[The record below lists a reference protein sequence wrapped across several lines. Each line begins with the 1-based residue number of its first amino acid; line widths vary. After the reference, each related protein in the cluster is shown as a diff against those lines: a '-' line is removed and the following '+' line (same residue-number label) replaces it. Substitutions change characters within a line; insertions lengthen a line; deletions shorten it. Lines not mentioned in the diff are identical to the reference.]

1 MQNPQHIR
9 YSRYRVVAIFGMRGS
24 AGKGRGIAAVFR
36 RAKEKTRNRHRCG
49 LPLSSRSPALRHG
62 FCERMMNANEFSVY
76 MQCSIYSR
84 QEKARWLVRSG
95 LKSIPWGN
103 GGDRCMVRQAAT
115 HVSQRMTEALVGLSL
130 PGRIWCWYCCLP
142 PAPEDAAGHGQ
153 EHA

>member
-1 MQNPQHIR
+1 
-9 YSRYRVVAIFGMRGS
+9 
-24 AGKGRGIAAVFR
+24 
-36 RAKEKTRNRHRCG
+36 
-49 LPLSSRSPALRHG
+49 
-62 FCERMMNANEFSVY
+62 MMNANVVPVY

-84 QEKARWLVRSG
+84 QEKARWIIRSG

-142 PAPEDAAGHGQ
+142 PAPEDAAGDVQGFARTRKS
-153 EHA
+153 HAGSIGNQYVRAMTGPCICLCQARILRRQKNRTALGAVRVRTANGFESATSATPAP